1 MDTSSH
7 SSINPTIELR
17 LQEAAKILKT
27 SETELL
33 TFLHAELGFVADD
46 EGLQLLDAET
56 TTEKIIADILGSTY
70 PKLATLAAGAIL
82 KGRDP
87 FKKSQPD
94 NPIIIN
100 TTTITSN
107 EATQRSDE
115 FSGSIISNQFV
126 ELAKALKPV
135 QQWDDKALLENFIAT
150 RSEESEIELDRRAKH
165 QKFVVLKNP
174 ATKNL
179 KRYEPGQEDIDVE
192 TTLKLLKDSRKRT
205 IPGIIPIQGG
215 FAIVYH
221 ITALNIQDRLIEICP
236 ICGEALYEGYCEKCQ
251 LNFAN
256 VGEDERSYIRLISE
270 SGPFRKDSLSD
281 RTAILTSAL
290 KGIDDL
296 KVTWPRLIREFDE
309 LKLTGNLPKLKIIET
324 RPSSKPA
331 DPFFMDGQRSI
342 GNKTF

>member
-1 MDTSSH
+1 MDTSH
-7 SSINPTIELR
+7 SSINSTIELR

-56 TTEKIIADILGSTY
+56 TTEKVITDILGSTY
-70 PKLATLAAGAIL
+70 PKLSALAAGAIL

-87 FKKSQPD
+87 FKKSQPN
-94 NPIIIN
+94 NPVIN
-100 TTTITSN
+100 NVTITSN

-126 ELAKALKPV
+126 ELVKALKPV

-179 KRYEPGQEDIDVE
+179 KRYEPGQEEIDIE

-205 IPGIIPIQGG
+205 TPGIIPIQGG

-221 ITALNIQDRLIEICP
+221 ITALSILDRLIEICP
-236 ICGEALYEGYCEKCQ
+236 ICGETLYEGYCEKCQ
-251 LNFAN
+251 INFAN
-256 VGEDERSYIRLISE
+256 VGEDERSYVHLISE
-270 SGPFRKDSLSD
+270 SGKFRKDSLSD
-281 RTAILTSAL
+281 RNAILASAI

-296 KVTWPRLIREFDE
+296 KTTWPSLIQKFDE

-331 DPFFMDGQRSI
+331 DPFHVK
-342 GNKTF
+342 N

>member
-1 MDTSSH
+1 MDMSH
-7 SSINPTIELR
+7 SSINPIIELR
-17 LQEAAKILKT
+17 FEEASKILKVSKAGLIT
-27 SETELL
+27 VLNSQ
-33 TFLHAELGFVADD
+33 LGISTDD
-46 EGLQLLDAET
+46 ESLQLLDAET
-56 TTEKIIADILGSTY
+56 TTEKVISDILESAY
-70 PKLATLAAGAIL
+70 PKLAALAAGAIL

-87 FKKSQPD
+87 FKKSD
-94 NPIIIN
+94 NPIIN
-100 TTTITSN
+100 TVTITSN

-135 QQWDDKALLENFIAT
+135 QQWDDKALLENFITT

-179 KRYEPGQEDIDVE
+179 KRYEPGQEEIDVE
-192 TTLKLLKDSRKRT
+192 TSLKLLKDSRKRT

-215 FAIVYH
+215 FAIVYQ
-221 ITALNIQDRLIEICP
+221 ITALSIQDRLIEICP
-236 ICGEALYEGYCEKCQ
+236 ICGETLYEGFCEKCQ
-251 LNFAN
+251 LNFAD

-270 SGPFRKDSLSD
+270 SGQFRKDSLSD

-296 KVTWPRLIREFDE
+296 KITWPSLIQKFDE

-331 DPFFMDGQRSI
+331 DPFHVK
-342 GNKTF
+342 N